1 MGRLNFA
8 GIFVGGKGAFGSE
21 GRGSTV
27 IMRMAGFGA
36 ERKLMSETC
45 GFRICP
51 RPWKNASYEVSEAL

>member
-1 MGRLNFA
+1 MMVDTGRR
-8 GIFVGGKGAFGSE
+8 FVT
-21 GRGSTV
+21 RRMTV
-27 IMRMAGFGA
+27 VGA